1 MPMLEILVSRGVP
14 LTLEEREVLRR
25 EAEAI
30 FQEVLGTSPERLR
43 ILVLEEAVQP
53 LGECRGGEG

>member
-1 MPMLEILVSRGVP
+1 MLEILVSRGVP

-43 ILVLEEAVQP
+43 VLVLEEAVQPQP